1 MYENNNSTNNKKKS
15 SRQQSFFLFCYKMFA
30 SEKMP
35 DKIKSKGFLE
45 RIIPLKAAPGNPL
58 YDIAEIVDDSGDE
71 EFKELNQELMDT
83 RKVLL
88 MYRHLHHNDLIPN
101 VKLNIKNR
109 YKQLTKPVIRLF
121 QNTKSLND
129 ILKSLS
135 NYVIEKNEEK
145 INSPDSVL
153 LFFIIDLVSEYG
165 TILYNNTI
173 WDEIKKKYPAGEV
186 DDKRYSWFVEGYG
199 IISKTKITNTCET
212 RFLAKQHKDPDKGRG
227 LIFNQE
233 TLNKLAANYSII
245 DRIKIIKEDEEEGE
259 EEKKD
264 KEVSNSQNTQD
275 TYDTYDTFTDGI
287 EQNNQDNSLEDSS
300 KSTALT
306 SNGEEEEQKNN
317 DSKLKID
324 ENNIKKKML

>member
-1 MYENNNSTNNKKKS
+1 MYQVSYRTGTKVTRMYENNNSTNNKKKS

-88 MYRHLHHNDLIPN
+88 MYRLLHHNDLIPN
-101 VKLNIKNR
+101 IKLNIKNR

-145 INSPDSVL
+145 INSPDSVTL
-153 LFFIIDLVSEYG
+153 LY
-165 TILYNNTI
+165 Y
-173 WDEIKKKYPAGEV
+173 
-186 DDKRYSWFVEGYG
+186 
-199 IISKTKITNTCET
+199 
-212 RFLAKQHKDPDKGRG
+212 
-227 LIFNQE
+227 
-233 TLNKLAANYSII
+233 
-245 DRIKIIKEDEEEGE
+245 
-259 EEKKD
+259 
-264 KEVSNSQNTQD
+264 
-275 TYDTYDTFTDGI
+275 
-287 EQNNQDNSLEDSS
+287 
-300 KSTALT
+300 
-306 SNGEEEEQKNN
+306 
-317 DSKLKID
+317 
-324 ENNIKKKML
+324 